1 MPGGTE
7 FTAMSMGISAK
18 AVAGALFG
26 RAAFLAGVWWIL
38 AEGAPSWAFGM
49 LVILFALGASLLIAP
64 PHGHHIRLV
73 GLVRFAVF
81 FLRESLRGG
90 VDVALRALHPRL
102 PLAPALLAY
111 DLRLAPGPARIFM
124 VNVVSLLPGTLSADL
139 SESGLS
145 VHVLDRNL
153 PVQHQ
158 LQALEQRVAMLFGV
172 SLSPGKGAH
181 HG

>member
-1 MPGGTE
+1 MTVAHDVADQE
-7 FTAMSMGISAK
+7 SLAD
-18 AVAGALFG
+18 AV
-26 RAAFLAGVWWIL
+26 
-38 AEGAPSWAFGM
+38 
-49 LVILFALGASLLIAP
+49 
-64 PHGHHIRLV
+64 
-73 GLVRFAVF
+73 
-81 FLRESLRGG
+81 RESLRGG

-111 DLRLAPGPARIFM
+111 DLRLAPGLARIFM

-139 SESGLS
+139 SGSGLS

-158 LQALEQRVAMLFGV
+158 LQALEQQVAMLFGV
-172 SLSPGKGAH
+172 SLSAGKGAH